1 MPDNAKYRVLCTRP
15 LSGNLITEAGEQGI
29 AIDVQD
35 FIQIK
40 PLINNDL
47 LGDENMMRI
56 FGHDTDTPLVFTSA
70 HAVRVF
76 TKYYLHQ
83 YATFYI
89 IANPICCIDGNTKKL
104 LQQKLPNNKI
114 LAEASYGKDLA
125 AAIIALGN
133 INEVHFFCGN
143 QRRDELPRSLRDAGI
158 TVNEYV
164 IYENIPTPTL
174 VADEYDGI
182 LFFSPSAVKSY
193 FSANRLPLKTVCFAI
208 GRTTAT
214 LLREYT
220 DNKIIMSP
228 ATGEDYMVKTAI
240 FYFNNINCYE

>member
-1 MPDNAKYRVLCTRP
+1 MPDNVKYRILCTRP
-15 LSGNLITEAGEQGI
+15 LPGNLITEAGDHSI
-29 AIDVQD
+29 AVDVQD

-40 PLINNDL
+40 PLANKDL
-47 LGDENMMRI
+47 PGEDNMKRI
-56 FGHDTDTPLVFTSA
+56 FGNSELPLVFTSA
-70 HAVRVF
+70 HAVKIF
-76 TKYYLHQ
+76 ADHYLYQ
-83 YATFYI
+83 SDTCYFVG
-89 IANPICCIDGNTKKL
+89 NPVCCIDGNTKKL
-104 LQQKLPNNKI
+104 VQEELPKNPI
-114 LAEASYGKDLA
+114 IAEASYGKDLA

-133 INEVHFFCGN
+133 IREILFFCGS
-143 QRRDELPRSLRDAGI
+143 QRRDELPQTLRNAGI

-164 IYENIPTPTL
+164 IYENIPTPTV

-182 LFFSPSAVKSY
+182 MFFSPSAVKSY

-220 DNKIIMSP
+220 DNKIIMAPFTDAAS
-228 ATGEDYMVKTAI
+228 MVKTAI

>member
-1 MPDNAKYRVLCTRP
+1 MPDNVKYRVLCTRP
-15 LSGNLITEAGEQGI
+15 LSGELITEAGDHGI
-29 AIDVQD
+29 AVDIQD

-47 LGDENMMRI
+47 LGEENMQRI
-56 FGHDTDTPLVFTSA
+56 FGNSEIPLVFTSA
-70 HAVRVF
+70 HAVKVF
-76 TKYYLHQ
+76 ADYYLHQ
-83 YATFYI
+83 SDTFFI
-89 IANPICCIDGNTKKL
+89 IRNPVCCIDGNTKQL
-104 LQQKLPNNKI
+104 VQQRLYKGPL

-133 INEVHFFCGN
+133 IREVHFFCGN
-143 QRRDELPRSLRDAGI
+143 QRRDELPQSLRDAGI
-158 TVNEYV
+158 KVNEYI
-164 IYENIPTPTL
+164 IYENIATPAV
-174 VADEYDGI
+174 VADQYDGI
-182 LFFSPSAVKSY
+182 MFFSPSAVKSY

-220 DNKIIMSP
+220 DNKIIMAPSTD
-228 ATGEDYMVKTAI
+228 AEYMVKTAI